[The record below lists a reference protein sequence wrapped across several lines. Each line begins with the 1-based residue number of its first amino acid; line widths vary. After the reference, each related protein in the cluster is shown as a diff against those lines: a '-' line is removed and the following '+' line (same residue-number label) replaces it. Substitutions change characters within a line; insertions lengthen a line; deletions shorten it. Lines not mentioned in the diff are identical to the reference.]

1 MLQRSP
7 SYGHDQYRRLHLE
20 GRLAGADR
28 MALVS
33 ILYDELLISVGV
45 LQVLAER
52 GEAILNCHQAQ
63 RAHSILTSLEIS
75 LDMDSAGSLAASLA
89 SLYRSMRKQLN
100 AALIAVDQNQL
111 KTLHSG
117 IKTVAEAWQQIR

>member
-52 GEAILNCHQAQ
+52 GEPVLNCHQAL
-63 RAHSILTSLEIS
+63 RAHSILTSLEVS
-75 LDMDSAGSLAASLA
+75 LDMDSAGDLAASLA

-100 AALIAVDQNQL
+100 TSLIAADPSQL
-111 KTLHSG
+111 ETLHNG
-117 IKTVAEAWQQIR
+117 IQTVADAWQQIK